1 MTAPA
6 DLTASTS
13 LPPLGIRVAATLTAV
28 VGLVSA
34 VGVISVE
41 AQMAALRDPPLFALV
56 LNPLVVIGVLAA
68 AVLLWQRR
76 RLGAYLLLAGAIL
89 PNLLNLAYGAPLRAP
104 GLLMILAIITVAA
117 NWRLLR

>member
-1 MTAPA
+1 M
-6 DLTASTS
+6 
-13 LPPLGIRVAATLTAV
+13 V
-28 VGLVSA
+28 VGVVSA
-34 VGVISVE
+34 LGVISVE
-41 AQMAALRDPPLFALV
+41 AQMAALPNRPWFALA
-56 LNPLVVIGVLAA
+56 LNPAVVIGVLVA

-104 GLLMILAIITVAA
+104 GLLMLLAIITVAA